1 LHAGMLGREADA
13 VARRIITEAG
23 FGDAFGHSLGHGVGL
38 AVHEGPTL
46 SPREEASL
54 PPGAVVTVEPGV
66 YLPGWGGVRIE
77 DLVVITEGGCE
88 VLTHLPK
95 TLHEVRA

>member
-1 LHAGMLGREADA
+1 MTGREVDAAARTRIAHAGYAE
-13 VARRIITEAG
+13 
-23 FGDAFGHSLGHGVGL
+23 AFGHSLGHGVGL

-46 SPREEASL
+46 SPREEAVL
-54 PPGAVVTVEPGV
+54 PPGAVVSVEPGV

-95 TLHEVRA
+95 TWLEVGT